1 MLLLLICLPLFGC
14 VFLLFIDKVN
24 HKFIRNFSLFWSLV
38 ILNYTFLL
46 LFFFDPCSTDFQ
58 LLTKSLWLNSININV
73 FFGIDGLAL
82 VFIQL
87 TAFLLPVCVLLC
99 WNKSLTNQ
107 SKDYLIAFFLL
118 EAILFGVFSSLDILC
133 FYLLFEAVLIPM
145 FLVIS
150 FYGSRQRR
158 IRSAYMLFLYTLFSS
173 LIMFLAILFIFF
185 KFGTTDYL
193 VLKTVTFDS
202 FSEKLCWVA
211 FFLSFAVK
219 MPLVP
224 FHIWLPEAHCEAPT
238 SGSVIL
244 AGILLKLGG
253 FGFLRYSIGL
263 FSDASCFFT
272 PFVFIISVLGIVY
285 ASLTTIQ
292 QIDLKKI
299 IAYSSVG
306 HMGVVT
312 IGIFSSLHQSILGAI
327 FLMISHGIVSGALFL
342 CIGILYERHHT
353 RIIKYYSGL
362 LVTMPVF
369 STFFTIFIMANIGLP
384 GTSSFVGEFLIIA
397 GCLLT
402 NSLAAL
408 FCASGMVLGGCYS
421 LWLLN
426 RLLFGNIKKYSIN
439 EYQDLT
445 RIEFYYLL
453 PYVFLTIFL
462 GLYPEVVT
470 LFIYVV

>member
-1 MLLLLICLPLFGC
+1 M
-14 VFLLFIDKVN
+14 
-24 HKFIRNFSLFWSLV
+24 
-38 ILNYTFLL
+38 
-46 LFFFDPCSTDFQ
+46 
-58 LLTKSLWLNSININV
+58 
-73 FFGIDGLAL
+73 
-82 VFIQL
+82 
-87 TAFLLPVCVLLC
+87 
-99 WNKSLTNQ
+99 
-107 SKDYLIAFFLL
+107 
-118 EAILFGVFSSLDILC
+118 
-133 FYLLFEAVLIPM
+133 
-145 FLVIS
+145 
-150 FYGSRQRR
+150 
-158 IRSAYMLFLYTLFSS
+158 
-173 LIMFLAILFIFF
+173 
-185 KFGTTDYL
+185 
-193 VLKTVTFDS
+193 
-202 FSEKLCWVA
+202 
-211 FFLSFAVK
+211 
-219 MPLVP
+219 
-224 FHIWLPEAHCEAPT
+224 
-238 SGSVIL
+238 L

-421 LWLLN
+421 L
-426 RLLFGNIKKYSIN
+426 
-439 EYQDLT
+439 
-445 RIEFYYLL
+445 
-453 PYVFLTIFL
+453 
-462 GLYPEVVT
+462 
-470 LFIYVV
+470 